1 MLPLVVP
8 TLRPPWRGRRGRGV
22 AFKPAPDVVLIE
34 LLGPE
39 EPGERLPHHALGVVR
54 EPLRDDRLVE
64 LVGLSHALTED
75 SIEVLAERAGR
86 KRRVGEPE
94 PRDDALAGLKPQ
106 PIVRGG
112 LRAEPLRDDRVLSP
126 LPAEAL

>member
-8 TLRPPWRGRRGRGV
+8 ALRPPWRGRRASGV
-22 AFKPAPDVVLIE
+22 AFEPAPDVVVVE

-75 SIEVLAERAGR
+75 SVEVLAERAGR

-112 LRAEPLRDDRVLSP
+112 LLAKSLGVGVVLSP